1 MAAVAL
7 TNQKIAL
14 YLGRQVSALW
24 MFIIL
29 RGVNSVAAL
38 ECVDD
43 TQFNDAGSLRR
54 WLGLASGLLTTFA
67 EARVQLDRLLL
78 LEPQLVHL
86 DSCMIAGLV
95 LSHS

>member
-7 TNQKIAL
+7 TNQKTAL

-24 MFIIL
+24 MSIIL

-43 TQFNDAGSLRR
+43 TQLMMQVVRGLR
-54 WLGLASGLLTTFA
+54 LGLASALLTPFA
-67 EARVQLDRLLL
+67 EATA
-78 LEPQLVHL
+78 P
-86 DSCMIAGLV
+86 A
-95 LSHS
+95 

>member
-24 MFIIL
+24 MSIIL

-38 ECVDD
+38 ECVAD
-43 TQFNDAGSLRR
+43 TQVHDAGSSRP
-54 WLGLASGLLTTFA
+54 WLGLASALLTPLA
-67 EARVQLDRLLL
+67 EASA
-78 LEPQLVHL
+78 P
-86 DSCMIAGLV
+86 A
-95 LSHS
+95 